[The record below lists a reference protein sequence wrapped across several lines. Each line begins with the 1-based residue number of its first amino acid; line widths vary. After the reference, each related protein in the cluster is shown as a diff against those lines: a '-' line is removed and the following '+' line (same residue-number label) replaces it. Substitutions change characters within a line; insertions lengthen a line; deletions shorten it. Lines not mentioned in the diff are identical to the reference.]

1 MGLAPHYAEGVV
13 GLVADFGENYVRLAA
28 VQFLFQGSFAR
39 ASAGHDDGSMVDSL
53 GHSNHSEEAELESL
67 VTG

>member
-1 MGLAPHYAEGVV
+1 MVFLD
-13 GLVADFGENYVRLAA
+13 DFSQLL
-28 VQFLFQGSFAR
+28 FLFQGSCAR
-39 ASAGHDDGSMVDSL
+39 ASAGHDDGLMVDSL